1 MMRSLY
7 SGVSG
12 LKTHQTKMDVIGN
25 NISNVNTTAYK
36 SQSITF
42 SELMYQTTQSASGP
56 NATTGT
62 AGTNAK
68 QIGLG
73 VASGA
78 ISTAITTAGASQTTG
93 NPFDLKITGDSF
105 FIVNNGNDN
114 FFTRDGSFY
123 VDAAGNLA
131 TTSTGYNVMGWGVE
145 EETQTIKQ
153 DTVRAL
159 RIMSPDNMTYPPE
172 STTKAYVSGIL
183 DKNDT
188 NAASSVGKTISV
200 AIYDG
205 LGYSYTVK
213 FAIKNTEEEGIYNV
227 EMTDIL
233 DSNNNSL
240 KNLYKVGSIKD
251 IATFGKDTIN
261 TTTTLY
267 ELMPGVTYD
276 STVANPAD
284 GYRKKTDL
292 SETFADFDDKKLP
305 GITYTIPTG
314 ATAGTFDPSV
324 SGQEKFTLIGSGTLT
339 KDDMEEAF
347 GMIYVPG
354 TGGAAGHYYFS
365 DPNVTLH
372 STQLTSTP
380 VSTDPTY
387 SDAKDD
393 WIAVLKKGNLD
404 DLNVTVDAE
413 GTVTFTFT
421 QEFTFD
427 AITDFDGQNFT
438 KKISQAEAYGLD
450 ENDPNV
456 KYTYMVADSNEGK
469 AQVTATETLSGNTLI
484 FDTGTGEFKSI
495 DGGDA
500 VTLDFAE
507 MTTNLIGETVDLSHF
522 SDVSIDF
529 SKASMFNNNGTSTIA
544 MVSGDDKG
552 IGSGRKLGNLS
563 GVSIQNNG
571 MIYASYDNGQTRL
584 LGQIAVASF
593 ANASGLQK
601 EGDNLYSATLN
612 SGEFD
617 GIGVDVTAGGGY
629 ISTGVLEMSNVDLSS
644 EFTEM
649 ITTQRGFQA
658 NSRIITVSD
667 TLLEELVNLKR

>member
-25 NISNVNTTAYK
+25 NIANVNTTAYK

-73 VASGA
+73 VTSGA
-78 ISTAITTAGASQTTG
+78 ISTAITTAGATQNTG
-93 NPFDLKITGDSF
+93 NPFDLKITGDAF
-105 FIVNNGNDN
+105 FIVNNGSDN

-131 TTSTGYNVMGWGVE
+131 TTSTGYNVMGWGVDK
-145 EETQTIKQ
+145 TTGSIVQ
-153 DTVRAL
+153 DTVKPL
-159 RIMSPDNMTYPPE
+159 RIMSPENMTFPPE
-172 STTKAYVSGIL
+172 ATSKAYVSGIL

-188 NAASSVGKTISV
+188 NAASASGKTISV
-200 AIYDG
+200 SIFDG

-213 FAIKNTEEEGIYNV
+213 FAVRTTEEEGVYNI
-227 EMTDIL
+227 EMTDIE
-233 DSNNNSL
+233 DSNGNSL
-240 KNLYKVGSIKD
+240 KKVYNVGSIND
-251 IATFGKDTIN
+251 IATFGGNKIQEK
-261 TTTTLY
+261 TTLY
-267 ELMPGVTYD
+267 ELMPGVTFDPSVYD
-276 STVANPAD
+276 ATDTTYGGGA
-284 GYRKKTDL
+284 YHKKTDM
-292 SETFADFDDKKLP
+292 SETFSDYDEKKIP
-305 GITYTIPTG
+305 GITYNIPTP
-314 ATAGTFDPSV
+314 APAPCDLDPNTTANTFTF
-324 SGQEKFTLIGSGTLT
+324 EGSGSIS
-339 KDDMEEAF
+339 KEDMEEAF
-347 GMIYVPG
+347 GLIYVPG
-354 TGGAAGHYYFS
+354 PGGTAGYYYSNDPSLS
-365 DPNVTLH
+365 DPH
-372 STQLTSTP
+372 LTSTSP
-380 VSTDPTY
+380 V
-387 SDAKDD
+387 AD
-393 WIAVLKKGNLD
+393 WEKVLNKGTLTG
-404 DLNVTVDAE
+404 LTVNVDNEGTVNFTFEQTFTVDAK
-413 GTVTFTFT
+413 TH
-421 QEFTFD
+421 
-427 AITDFDGQNFT
+427 FDGTNFT
-438 KKISQAEAYGLD
+438 KQITQAEAYGID
-450 ENDPNV
+450 DTNPNI
-456 KYTYMVADSNEGK
+456 KYTFMVSDSPDGK
-469 AQVTATETLSGNTLI
+469 AQVTSSETLAGNTLI
-484 FDTGTGEFKSI
+484 FDVDSGEIPENVLSMF
-495 DGGDA
+495 
-500 VTLDFAE
+500 TLDFADS
-507 MTTNLIGETVDLSHF
+507 TTNLVGETIDLGHFHDVD
-522 SDVSIDF
+522 IDF
-529 SKASMFNNNGTSTIA
+529 SKVSMFNNNGTSTMA
-544 MVSGDDKG
+544 MVSGDDTG

-644 EFTEM
+644 EFTDM